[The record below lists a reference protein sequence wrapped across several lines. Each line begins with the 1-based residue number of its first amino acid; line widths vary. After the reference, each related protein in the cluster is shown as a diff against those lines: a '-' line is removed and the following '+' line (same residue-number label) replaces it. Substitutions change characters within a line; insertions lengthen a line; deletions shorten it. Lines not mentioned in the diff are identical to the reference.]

1 MEKILKEEI
10 IDVRGTTKLTVG
22 DPRYLD
28 AIADGTIGA
37 AKRNLYSMVL
47 FLGRRLESFG
57 SVRSIV
63 LKMSWNG
70 ILSTYLYFRQVNRLC
85 STHIW
90 ANSITTEQLLR
101 ISISAATP
109 HTSKFIP
116 NMVLMNFV
124 LEQMAITGIFISTN
138 RDLVWI

>member
-22 DPRYLD
+22 DPMYLD
-28 AIADGTIGA
+28 AIADGTDRA

-47 FLGRRLESFG
+47 FLERRLESFG

-63 LKMSWNG
+63 SKMVWSGMLW
-70 ILSTYLYFRQVNRLC
+70 TYLYFRRASRLC

-90 ANSITTEQLLR
+90 ANNITTEQL
-101 ISISAATP
+101 
-109 HTSKFIP
+109 
-116 NMVLMNFV
+116 
-124 LEQMAITGIFISTN
+124 
-138 RDLVWI
+138 

>member
-22 DPRYLD
+22 DPMYLEN
-28 AIADGTIGA
+28 IANGTDRGCEKKLVFDGSISGA
-37 AKRNLYSMVL
+37 P
-47 FLGRRLESFG
+47 LGKSFG
-57 SVRSIV
+57 SVRSIA

-90 ANSITTEQLLR
+90 ANNITTEQL
-101 ISISAATP
+101 
-109 HTSKFIP
+109 
-116 NMVLMNFV
+116 
-124 LEQMAITGIFISTN
+124 
-138 RDLVWI
+138 